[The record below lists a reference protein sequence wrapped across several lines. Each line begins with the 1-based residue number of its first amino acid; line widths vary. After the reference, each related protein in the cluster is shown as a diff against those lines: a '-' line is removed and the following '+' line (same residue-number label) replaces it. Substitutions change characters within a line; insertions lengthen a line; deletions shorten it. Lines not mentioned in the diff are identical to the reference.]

1 MDATHTA
8 DADRLF
14 AAIGTGDTAAIEAL
28 LAQQSDLLEAR
39 SPGGVRPLTAAIYVG
54 AEDVVRLLRE
64 RGAEPTAFEAA
75 ALGDTERLHALLDA
89 DPELVHACSD
99 DGWTAL
105 HLAGH
110 FGRTEAAAL
119 LLDRGADIMA
129 SSRNRQGNT
138 PLHAALAGRRAGT
151 ARLLVQ
157 RGADVN
163 LPDAAG
169 WTPLHLAAHEGN
181 VEMVRDLLEAGADPH
196 AARGDGQTPLGVAL
210 AEGNGEVAGVLRGEV
225 PSGGSARV
233 G

>member
-1 MDATHTA
+1 
-8 DADRLF
+8 
-14 AAIGTGDTAAIEAL
+14 
-28 LAQQSDLLEAR
+28 
-39 SPGGVRPLTAAIYVG
+39 
-54 AEDVVRLLRE
+54 
-64 RGAEPTAFEAA
+64 
-75 ALGDTERLHALLDA
+75 
-89 DPELVHACSD
+89 
-99 DGWTAL
+99 
-105 HLAGH
+105 
-110 FGRTEAAAL
+110 
-119 LLDRGADIMA
+119 MA